1 MSDGGGT
8 IRCSHCER
16 MGKALVVET
25 RRDETGVYRRRSCG
39 FCGKCFVTHETAP
52 KGLRMPS
59 QFARTKREKSE
70 AKKYQAGDIFN
81 ERKDGG
87 PRVTS
92 TELFR
97 NW

>member
-1 MSDGGGT
+1 MSEAGGT
-8 IRCSHCER
+8 IKCSHCDA

-39 FCGKCFVTHETAP
+39 FCGRCFVTHETAP

-59 QFARTKREKSE
+59 HFARTKREKR
-70 AKKYQAGDIFN
+70 APKHRAGDIFN
-81 ERKDGG
+81 GSAKGG

-92 TELFR
+92 AELFR
-97 NW
+97 TW